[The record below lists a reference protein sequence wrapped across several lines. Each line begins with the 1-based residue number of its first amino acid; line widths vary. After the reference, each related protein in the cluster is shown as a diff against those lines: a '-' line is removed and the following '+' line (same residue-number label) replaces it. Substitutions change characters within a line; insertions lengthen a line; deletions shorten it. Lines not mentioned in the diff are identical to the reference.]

1 MALARL
7 GYSTQA
13 SLGIPDL
20 IGVFTSGEEPT
31 LQLVEGLIY
40 PAIILVFGLLV
51 PLTHTLFPNA
61 PRKTVLLNDL
71 KFLRQALVTLWLEIC
86 AVSLPLVH
94 YLLQA
99 FWITLLLSILRLI
112 GHRFVSCSAQ
122 CKP

>member
-1 MALARL
+1 MALARQ
-7 GYSTQA
+7 GYSAQA

-40 PAIILVFGLLV
+40 PAIILVSGLLV

-71 KFLRQALVTLWLEIC
+71 KFLRQALITLWLEIC

-99 FWITLLLSILRLI
+99 FWIILLLSILRLI
-112 GHRFVSCSAQ
+112 GHRFVSCSA
-122 CKP
+122 